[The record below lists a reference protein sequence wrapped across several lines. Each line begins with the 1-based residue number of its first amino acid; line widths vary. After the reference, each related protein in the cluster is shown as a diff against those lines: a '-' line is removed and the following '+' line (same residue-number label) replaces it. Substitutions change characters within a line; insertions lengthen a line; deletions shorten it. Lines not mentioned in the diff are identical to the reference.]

1 MNDQLINDPEVSAQ
15 DAALLPTKCPFTF
28 REMPAD
34 AAFSPY
40 VDNERGDY
48 QLPEGWQGSGTI
60 TFAMAGDRSS
70 GKSLYIAVIV
80 KLLRKLVIANGGS
93 FRSADEHTRRIYEEK
108 YENPLFAQ
116 MGLLPPTPPASAA
129 DAHQTRPL
137 IFDVSTP
144 AHQGQR
150 LFVVFR
156 DVAGEDLQEENFAQ
170 RQSELE
176 FFKYADRIIFL
187 FDPMA
192 VPRIR
197 QLLEGSV
204 ESPEVGEDGPTTV
217 LRNVLRVLGEEDRPK
232 ISLCLSKF
240 DTMQRLA
247 EVNQQH
253 LHYSGANMVN
263 WQRVMRNFG
272 ATFRRDSAALDAP
285 FDRTG
290 IELLDLEIRSMLECL
305 DATQLLN
312 QLNQPLLG
320 VQSYEFS
327 CFAVSALGAPPEGD
341 RIARTGI
348 APFRCLDPIRD
359 VLAERGLFDGPVHRE
374 LPRVMWGN
382 AVAAGAQVSGEAAS
396 HPTLS
401 LQSPNSAGLQPL
413 TEEVPA
419 VGATAV
425 ASAPVEPKKR
435 RFWRWGR

>member
-1 MNDQLINDPEVSAQ
+1 MIDHLTQEPETQGPES
-15 DAALLPTKCPFTF
+15 ALLPTKCPFTF
-28 REMPAD
+28 KEMPAD
-34 AAFSPY
+34 AVVSPY
-40 VDNERGDY
+40 VEDREEY

-93 FRSADEHTRRIYEEK
+93 FRSADEHTRRIYEDK

-116 MGLLPPTPPASAA
+116 MGLLPPTPPASSA

-170 RQSELE
+170 RQSELD

-204 ESPEVGEDGPTTV
+204 ESPEVGEDGPTIV
-217 LRNVLRVLGEEDRPK
+217 LRNVLRVLGEEHRPK

-240 DTMQRLA
+240 DTMQRLS

-253 LHYSGANMVN
+253 LHYSGPNMVN

-272 ATFRRDSAALDAP
+272 ATFRRDSAALDQP

-290 IELLDLEIRSMLECL
+290 IQLLDLEIRSMLECL

-320 VQSYEFS
+320 VQNYDFS

-348 APFRCLDPIRD
+348 APFRCLDPIRE
-359 VLAERGLFDGPVHRE
+359 VLAEHGLFNGPAYQE
-374 LPRVMWGN
+374 LPKVMWGN
-382 AVAAGAQVSGEAAS
+382 AAALGVAPTTSQFPGQFPGQAAVVSGGVEAALAAEQA
-396 HPTLS
+396 PLS
-401 LQSPNSAGLQPL
+401 NPA
-413 TEEVPA
+413 TE
-419 VGATAV
+419 TA
-425 ASAPVEPKKR
+425 AEPKKR